1 MTVQPLSLRPAM
13 GKIAAALAA
22 VAPVV
27 AAAAVGNFA
36 TLPNITPWYESLA
49 KPPFNPPNAVFG
61 PVWTLLYILMAGAFF
76 RILRS
81 PEGAARRW
89 AIMLFLVQITLNA
102 AWSVAFFGSHSPAA
116 GLVVILLLDT
126 AIAATIHA
134 FLAVDR
140 IAGGALVP
148 YLGWVAF
155 ATLLNG
161 SIWWLN

>member
-1 MTVQPLSLRPAM
+1 ML
-13 GKIAAALAA
+13 AAA
-22 VAPVV
+22 VPV
-27 AAAAVGNFA
+27 AAAAIIGNLV
-36 TLPNITPWYESLA
+36 TLPSIAPWYESLA

-61 PVWTLLYILMAGAFF
+61 PAWTFLYLLMAAAFF

-81 PEGAARRW
+81 PEGIARRR
-89 AIMLFLVQITLNA
+89 AVILFLVQIVLNA
-102 AWSVAFFGSHSPAA
+102 IWSVAFFGFHSPTA
-116 GLVVILLLDT
+116 GLVVILALDT

-134 FLAVDR
+134 FLSVDR

-161 SIWWLN
+161 AIWWLN